1 MSLLKWIVGGALVAA
16 VCFFFPSLGRYVA
29 FLALSALIL
38 TVGIV
43 VAYRVRNPHAREM
56 RHERS
61 HAREHEG
68 ETRDTETGASE
79 GLAEK
84 ARRLFPEDA
93 SIPRLSAGAALVFV
107 AFCIYWFGIDDAIS
121 QYGFVGMGGWDILHW
136 RAIALF
142 WGMLGGG
149 VWLLA
154 GKRSAKFQSG
164 LSIAMVALFVV
175 APSSGGSAARGTSI
189 AQNARLSRSR
199 RSNAPEEDGS
209 FSLRTKSRRG
219 TYTCRLAVT
228 LWRAARCRSCC
239 TRCMP
244 TTLRAYRHGEAA
256 PRRQMSTM
264 TSSKTSQTG
273 RIRSPIPSRNTE
285 PSLPEWTTGLHV
297 YT

>member
-29 FLALSALIL
+29 FLALAALIL

-175 APSSGGSAARGTSI
+175 APILGWIGGAWDEHRAERATESLASQQCAGGGQVVLAPNEEQAGHIHVPVGCHIVASGTLPFLLHEVHADNSSCIPARGGCPT
-189 AQNARLSRSR
+189 AADVDHDFFQNLSDRPNPVS
-199 RSNAPEEDGS
+199 
-209 FSLRTKSRRG
+209 
-219 TYTCRLAVT
+219 YTFAE
-228 LWRAARCRSCC
+228 
-239 TRCMP
+239 
-244 TTLRAYRHGEAA
+244 H
-256 PRRQMSTM
+256 
-264 TSSKTSQTG
+264 
-273 RIRSPIPSRNTE
+273 
-285 PSLPEWTTGLHV
+285 
-297 YT
+297 